1 MRKASILAAMLAPVF
16 SAALAAPISPQLVN
30 LLPAPSFNHR
40 RSASGPT
47 NALKIR
53 RAARKARN
61 VKANRRNH
69 RG

>member
-1 MRKASILAAMLAPVF
+1 VSVRKSSLLAS
-16 SAALAAPISPQLVN
+16 ALAAASIGG
-30 LLPAPSFNHR
+30 LLSEPLLAATPAATPNHR
-40 RSASGPT
+40 RAAGGPT